1 MKWMRERDALLA
13 QTLAFVQS
21 VAAGRKDD
29 AGMAGFATAEPA
41 RTAEPVKTTEPVKTA
56 ESAKAGQLARPE
68 IEAARVRVAPVEPT
82 KVAVPMPA
90 APTPRPIV
98 SSASEV
104 QNEIRARVASFR
116 AHQERFRRER
126 EQYFS
131 ATLAKLRAALN
142 ELPPQRREK

>member
-21 VAAGRKDD
+21 VAAGRKND
-29 AGMAGFATAEPA
+29 AGTAGFATAEPA
-41 RTAEPVKTTEPVKTA
+41 RTAEPIKTA
-56 ESAKAGQLARPE
+56 ESAKTAQPAWPE
-68 IEAARVRVAPVEPT
+68 MAAAKVRAAPVEPT
-82 KVAVPMPA
+82 KIAEPQPA
-90 APTPRPIV
+90 APSPRPIV

-116 AHQERFRRER
+116 AHQERFNRER

-131 ATLAKLRAALN
+131 ATLARLRATLD